1 MSTEMGWKTD
11 SNPVDSG
18 YTTQSDM
25 NKMLKHLHELA
36 KENAGLAFM
45 YVLYVIMPHS
55 LDFQEGQL
63 NREVKIQN
71 DLTQMSNLMKDIQQQ
86 FNGCEGET
94 KDEDSA
100 AASQIKKDWKDIVN
114 LANSSD
120 FGSKEMHDINGVMVP
135 MTSFAF
141 ELYNTS
147 GSFFQKYET
156 ITGSDSSGNL
166 SWSRTDTSM
175 GQDIYDAW
183 KAATEEVSYD
193 NDDDKKNNTKY
204 DGDNGAAVKAFQDA
218 FDNIDT
224 TVSGQQGS
232 VQSEMKYY
240 EQVYQSME
248 AVEQNADKTVATV
261 QRSANGGMKTTS
273 A

>member
-1 MSTEMGWKTD
+1 MSTDMGW
-11 SNPVDSG
+11 NVNAQGADSG
-18 YTTQSDM
+18 YTTQNDM
-25 NKMLKHLHELA
+25 NEMLKHLHKLA

-63 NREVKIQN
+63 NRETRIQN
-71 DLTQMSNLMKDIQQQ
+71 DLTVMLNKVKDIQEQ
-86 FNGCEGET
+86 FDSCEGQPEST
-94 KDEDSA
+94 DSA
-100 AASQIKKDWKDIVN
+100 AATKIKNDWKDIVN

-120 FGSKEMHDINGVMVP
+120 FGAKQNYEIDGQSIP
-135 MTSFAF
+135 MTSLAY

-147 GSFFQKYET
+147 GSSFQKYLT
-156 ITGSDSSGNL
+156 ITGNDHGSL
-166 SWSRTDTSM
+166 TWSRTSTSM
-175 GQDIYDAW
+175 GEDIYDAW
-183 KAATEEVSYD
+183 KAATAEVTYD
-193 NDDDKKNNTKY
+193 NSDNHKNSTTY
-204 DGDNGAAVKAFQDA
+204 DGDNGAAVKSFQDT

-224 TVSGQQGS
+224 TISGQQGS

-248 AVEQNADKTVATV
+248 AVEQNADKTVATL
-261 QRSANGGMKTTS
+261 QKSANGGMKTTG